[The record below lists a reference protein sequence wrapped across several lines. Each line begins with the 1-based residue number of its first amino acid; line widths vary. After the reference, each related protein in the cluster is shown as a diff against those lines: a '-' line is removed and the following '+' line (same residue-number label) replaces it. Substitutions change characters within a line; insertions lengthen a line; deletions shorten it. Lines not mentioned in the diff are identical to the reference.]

1 MTIETQ
7 SDLSGLQAIGRVV
20 ALTLKEMSAQVRPG
34 ITTGELDAI
43 GAALLAEHGA
53 RSAPQLTYDYPG
65 ATCISLNNQA
75 AHGIPGDRVIQP
87 GDLVNIDVSAELN
100 GFWAD
105 TAATVP
111 VPPISRLARRLI
123 AATRQAQQHALDA
136 ARAGRPLNAIG
147 RAVEQTARKYGFA
160 VIRDLPGHGV
170 GRSLHEEPTVLNF
183 YHPRLDQPLT
193 EGLVITIEPF
203 LSTRA
208 NRIVEA
214 GDGWTLVTP
223 DGSLCCQFE
232 HTIVV
237 QQDRPL
243 IVTAA

>member
-1 MTIETQ
+1 MTIESN
-7 SDLSGLQAIGRVV
+7 SDLRGLQAIGHIV
-20 ALTLKEMSAQVRPG
+20 ALTLKEMAAALRPG

-43 GAALLAEHGA
+43 GGRLLAEHGA

-75 AHGIPGDRVIQP
+75 AHGIPGERVVQP
-87 GDLVNIDVSAELN
+87 GDLVNIDVSAEKD

-105 TAATVP
+105 TAATFP
-111 VPPISRLARRLI
+111 VPPVSPVTRRLI
-123 AATRQAQQHALDA
+123 AATRQAQQRGLDA
-136 ARAGRPLNAIG
+136 ARAGRPLNGIG
-147 RAVEQTARKYGFA
+147 RAVERTARKAGFA

-170 GRSLHEEPTVLNF
+170 GRALHEEPTVLNF
-183 YHPRLDQPLT
+183 FHPRLSQPLVD
-193 EGLVITIEPF
+193 GQVITIEPF

-208 NRIVEA
+208 DHIVEA
-214 GDGWTLVTP
+214 GDGWTLITP

-237 QQDRPL
+237 RQGRPL